1 MSSVFTKIINKEL
14 SCHLIAEDKYNIA
27 FMDINPIQKGHV
39 LVVPKQEVD
48 YLFDLNEEKYHSL
61 WNFVQIVAKGLKK
74 SISCKRIGVSVVGIE
89 VPHAHIHLIPINTI
103 SDMNF
108 SHRFHSDNNELSQL
122 SNDISNNIKLN
133 S

>member
-48 YLFDLNEEKYHSL
+48 YLFDLNKEKYHSL

-74 SISCKRIGVSVVGIE
+74 SISCKRIGVSVVGFGTTCSY
-89 VPHAHIHLIPINTI
+89 HLIPINTI

-108 SHRFHSDNNELSQL
+108 SSLSFRQ
-122 SNDISNNIKLN
+122 
-133 S
+133 